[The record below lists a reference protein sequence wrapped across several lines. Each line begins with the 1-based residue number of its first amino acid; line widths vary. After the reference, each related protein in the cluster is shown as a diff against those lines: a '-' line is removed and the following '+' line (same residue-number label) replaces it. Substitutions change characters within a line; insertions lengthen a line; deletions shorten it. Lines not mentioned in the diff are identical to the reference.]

1 MIGGTIVSGILGGN
15 AAKMAQKKLDEIIAL
30 PGTDIGKAQ
39 GDAISAYQ
47 QNAAGAKDVASDV
60 NRFAIDQQA
69 QLLEGS
75 IPGWEKLQGQRMA
88 NAQSMLQG
96 EIPQDVADAIYRGGA
111 NRAVAGGFGG
121 SGRMKNLTARDFGLT
136 SLDLMGRGQDA
147 SQGIVGS
154 TPLARLIGTDSIL
167 NVSGKDALGLR
178 SGERTEKMGAMRDRA
193 IAPGK
198 TAAAAQTAQKVSD
211 QMTSLVGSLG
221 GMAMGGGL

>member
-1 MIGGTIVSGILGGN
+1 MIGTVISGIMGGN
-15 AAKMAQKKLDEIIAL
+15 AAKMTQKKLDEIAAL
-30 PGTDIGKAQ
+30 PGVDIGKAQ
-39 GDAISAYQ
+39 GEALSAYQ
-47 QNAAGAKDVASDV
+47 QNASGAKDVAGDV

-75 IPGWEKLQGQRMA
+75 MPGWQKLQGQRMA
-88 NAQSMLQG
+88 NAQSMLEG
-96 EIPQDVADAIYRGGA
+96 EIPQDVADAIYRNSA
-111 NRAVAGGFGG
+111 NRAVSGGYGG
-121 SGRMKNLTARDFGLT
+121 SGRMKNLTARDFGMT

-178 SGERTEKMGAMRDRA
+178 SGERTERMGAMRDRA

-198 TAAAAQTAQKVSD
+198 TAAAAQTFQKMDD
-211 QMTSLVGSLG
+211 QVTSLAGAAL
-221 GMAMGGGL
+221 GGGL

>member
-1 MIGGTIVSGILGGN
+1 MIGSIISGVLGGN
-15 AAKMAQKKLDEIIAL
+15 AASKAQKKLDEIVAL
-30 PGTDIGKAQ
+30 PGVDIGKAQ
-39 GDAISAYQ
+39 GEAISAYQ
-47 QNAAGAKDVASDV
+47 QNAAGAEDVARDV
-60 NRFAIDQQA
+60 NQFAVDQQA

-75 IPGWEKLQGQRMA
+75 MPGWQKLQGQRMA
-88 NAQSMLQG
+88 NAQSMLEG
-96 EIPQDVADAIYRGGA
+96 EIPQDVADAIYRNNA

-178 SGERTEKMGAMRDRA
+178 SGERTEKIGAMTNRA
-193 IAPGK
+193 VAPGK
-198 TAAAAQTAQKVSD
+198 TAAMARAAQNVDD
-211 QMTSLVGSLG
+211 QITSLAGAAL
-221 GMAMGGGL
+221 GGGL

>member
-30 PGTDIGKAQ
+30 PGTDIGKSQ
-39 GDAISAYQ
+39 GEAISAYQ
-47 QNAAGAKDVASDV
+47 QNAAGAKDVAGDV
-60 NRFAIDQQA
+60 NQFAMDEQA
-69 QLLEGS
+69 RLLEGS
-75 IPGWEKLQGQRMA
+75 MPGWQNMQGQRMA
-88 NAQSMLQG
+88 NAQSMLAG

-111 NRAVAGGFGG
+111 NRAVAGGYGG

-136 SLDLMGRGQDA
+136 SLDLMGRGQDF

-198 TAAAAQTAQKVSD
+198 TAAAAQSAQKISD
-211 QMTSLVGSLG
+211 QMTSLAGAAL
-221 GMAMGGGL
+221 GGGLGR